1 VAQIYETVVP
11 SAFGGGKLM
20 EIIIG
25 CKTCGLVQRVDELQP
40 DTAAEAKKEWLE
52 WAPEIRIS
60 R

>member
-1 VAQIYETVVP
+1 
-11 SAFGGGKLM
+11 M
-20 EIIIG
+20 EIIIA

-40 DTAAEAKKEWLE
+40 DTAAEAEKEWLE